1 MAHRTFFYT
10 DAVASL
16 WMVKTY
22 RMKLLAG
29 SFCLQPESV
38 DAFLE
43 MLGNGARPERFVV
56 SADSLPV
63 LDPKPGD
70 VVEETANG
78 KTKVKRL
85 AAKDFPLA
93 GAGYQILQR
102 AGKPFFTPD
111 RAGG

>member
-1 MAHRTFFYT
+1 MAKRTFFYT
-10 DAVASL
+10 DAVAAL

-43 MLGNGARPERFVV
+43 MLGIGVRPERFVV
-56 SADSLPV
+56 SADSVPV
-63 LDPKPGD
+63 LDPNPGD
-70 VVEETANG
+70 VVEETTNV

-85 AAKDFPLA
+85 TAKDFPLT
-93 GAGYQILQR
+93 GMGYQILQR
-102 AGKPFFTPD
+102 AGKPIFTPN
-111 RAGG
+111 RAEG